1 MVKQLPMLDN
11 WSQTHPQ
18 MRTQEKKVLRQ
29 NIRLGCT
36 DLFSGRADAAD
47 PPRDVRAERAR
58 PREAGESCSAA
69 IMCFVKASPSCCD
82 IATIVAASWCQL
94 PTACSSYFGTLFFV
108 LRTGATVRSL
118 SMRMCSSMF
127 GMLPSSSISPVIECP
142 PTHTQQ
148 HMRHTQASME
158 RPRHTNVQTRT
169 DRQTDRQICSRTR
182 HHTTFVSHIHSRPWH
197 AGFSVFEMNLDSS
210 SSNWRIISRSPA
222 KQRAPPNTIHQGT
235 RGQIEC
241 QGLK

>member
-142 PTHTQQ
+142 PHTHTATYET
-148 HMRHTQASME
+148 HSGKHGETKAHE
-158 RPRHTNVQTRT
+158 RT
-169 DRQTDRQICSRTR
+169 DTYRQTDRQTNLFTHTPSHHICES
-182 HHTTFVSHIHSRPWH
+182 HTQQALARWLLRF
-197 AGFSVFEMNLDSS
+197 
-210 SSNWRIISRSPA
+210 
-222 KQRAPPNTIHQGT
+222 
-235 RGQIEC
+235 
-241 QGLK
+241 